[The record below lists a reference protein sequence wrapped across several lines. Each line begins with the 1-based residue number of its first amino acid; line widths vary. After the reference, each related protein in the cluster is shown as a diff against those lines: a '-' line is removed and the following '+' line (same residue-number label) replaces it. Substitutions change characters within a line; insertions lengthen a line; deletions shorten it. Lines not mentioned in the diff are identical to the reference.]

1 MNVGRC
7 RWRWE
12 AMMRAEEEYEA
23 KKVRFHGPVRAPLN
37 QALGLAATGLQE
49 ERKDHTE
56 NASKDKKENIEVVKK
71 LDEAQIQ

>member
-1 MNVGRC
+1 MQMEM
-7 RWRWE
+7 E

-49 ERKDHTE
+49 ARKDQT
-56 NASKDKKENIEVVKK
+56 DKRLRGQEGKHRSGEET
-71 LDEAQIQ
+71 